1 LNFIQVLGVS
11 ATSFR
16 RNTVDAVGGTTKE
29 IVAFA
34 GTGRVS
40 NSFESVPEYD
50 ERARWPIDGKVALKH
65 AAICAEEFDAIR
77 EICMPSSG
85 EIFGCRRRWLLMPIE
100 TGGFHGHTSEL
111 YRYIW
116 ASGEP
121 RD

>member
-1 LNFIQVLGVS
+1 VRDCADTVKLNFIQVWGVS

-16 RNTVDAVGGTTKE
+16 RNTVDAVGGATKE

-34 GTGRVS
+34 GTGR
-40 NSFESVPEYD
+40 
-50 ERARWPIDGKVALKH
+50 RGPIDGKVALKH
-65 AAICAEEFDAIR
+65 ASIGTEEFDAVR
-77 EICMPSSG
+77 EIWVPSSG
-85 EIFGCRRRWLLMPIE
+85 QGFGCRWGWLLMPVE

-116 ASGEP
+116 ASRES